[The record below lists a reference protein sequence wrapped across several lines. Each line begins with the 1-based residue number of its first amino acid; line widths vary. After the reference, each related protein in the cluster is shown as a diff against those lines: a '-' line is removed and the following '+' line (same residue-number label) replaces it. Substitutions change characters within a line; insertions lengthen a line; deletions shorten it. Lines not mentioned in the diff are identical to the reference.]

1 MKLHIGCGQTLINGY
16 INIDNSPSVLLAR
29 LPLFVLK
36 GFRKIA
42 VVNKEQM
49 GFMRTLKDCKKEFRY
64 ANCLKLPY
72 KENTAEVCYSSH
84 MIGWCLSHGQLNTFL
99 TELKR
104 VLKPGGVLRLSF
116 FDFNE
121 CVNEYLQ
128 HKNTILLSK
137 SIPLA
142 SREFT
147 FREKL
152 KFLLS
157 PNMHGVIVLNR
168 ETIVLLLEQNGF
180 SHIRLLQAGETTMNA
195 EQAGEIDL
203 FQRSENSVYVE
214 CYKPAITST
223 A

>member
-1 MKLHIGCGQTLINGY
+1 MKLHIGCGQTLINGFV
-16 INIDNSPSVLLAR
+16 NIDNSPSVLLAR

-36 GFRKIA
+36 GLQKMS
-42 VVNKEQM
+42 VLNKDQL
-49 GFMRTLKDCKKEFRY
+49 GFMRKLKQGNSEFRY
-64 ANCLKLPY
+64 ANCLSLPY

-84 MIGWCLSHGQLNTFL
+84 MIGWCLSHGKLNIFL

-128 HKNTILLSK
+128 HKNTITLSQ
-137 SIPLA
+137 SMPLG
-142 SREFT
+142 SNEFR
-147 FREKL
+147 FKEKL

-157 PNMHGVIVLNR
+157 PNMHGGLVLNR
-168 ETIVLLLEQNGF
+168 ETILLLLEQNGF
-180 SHIRLLQAGETTMNA
+180 NNIRLLQAGETTMNTG
-195 EQAGEIDL
+195 QVGEIDL

-214 CYKPAITST
+214 CYKPA
-223 A
+223 